1 MNRNWTFNVNDN
13 GVRLLFFCTV
23 SQHQCSRTYLGR
35 LGNGVISSYNYPF
48 DYRDNLTCV
57 YRIYLDSKPNVSQTV
72 CLTFR
77 RFSLENSS
85 PFCSFD
91 YVELGVSPP
100 VKYCGAGLWQY
111 GVEEKGNLF
120 SNIWSPNLCCKYVVM
135 SDSSLLRCRLLN
147 SYFLFVS
154 TFMLVFTQ
162 IMVTSFRWMSR
173 ALRLQH
179 GWTTFRKLILQMFN
193 RFLETNSNCE
203 RTLVS

>member
-1 MNRNWTFNVNDN
+1 MLSSV
-13 GVRLLFFCTV
+13 VCTV
-23 SQHQCSRTYLGR
+23 PHHQCSRTYLGR

-91 YVELGVSPP
+91 YVELGLSPP

-120 SNIWSPNLCCKYVVM
+120 SNIWSPNLCCKYDV
-135 SDSSLLRCRLLN
+135 SWCGLN
-147 SYFLFVS
+147 SFA
-154 TFMLVFTQ
+154 
-162 IMVTSFRWMSR
+162 VTSDLLFPLLLASLHLDVYALVRADNGEVFSVCESCRW
-173 ALRLQH
+173 LC
-179 GWTTFRKLILQMFN
+179 G
-193 RFLETNSNCE
+193 
-203 RTLVS
+203 